1 MFTIE
6 WSKKLNNYISYFPLG
21 SLILLFYFLYSISF
35 YLNLRIILKFRNS
48 FSKDWEYLK
57 RCIMS
62 VASHENNRKPKMK
75 LAIVIPKA
83 IVAWWSKKSII
94 NEKPNG

>member
-21 SLILLFYFLYSISF
+21 SLILLNYFLYSISF

-62 VASHENNRKPKMK
+62 VASHENNRKPIFSDQNLVKRMENQ
-75 LAIVIPKA
+75 
-83 IVAWWSKKSII
+83 SY
-94 NEKPNG
+94 